1 MQLFTNNA
9 TSKLVAG
16 ISNVSLSLQV
26 SAGDGAK
33 FPNPTGGDYFLATL
47 SRVTSGIESNVEIV
61 KVTARA
67 TDVFTIIRAQE
78 GTSALVY
85 LEDDF
90 VQLRMTAATATD
102 TEAHKGNTANPHA
115 VTAAQVGAPSGSGTS
130 TGTNTGDQTITLT
143 GGVTG
148 SGTGAFAATVVT
160 NANLT
165 GEVTSVGNAT
175 TVTNAAVIGKVLT
188 GYVSGAGTVAATDT
202 ILQAINKLN
211 GNVFAER
218 TSTATLT
225 NKTITSPVLTTPT
238 LSTEAVAVTTNNLP
252 ALHPSLNLDFA
263 NGRTV
268 DPRITFTRAST
279 ATRVNSKGLI
289 ETVASGVPRI
299 DYDPVTLACKGLLI
313 EEARTNLLTYSEQFD
328 NAAWGKTRSS
338 ITANAATAPDG
349 TTTADKLVEDTT
361 ASSTHVLNRASAT
374 TVSANTAHTKTIF
387 AKAAGRTQFYYVLT
401 NGAYTSSVK
410 YLFDLAAVTVS
421 GSPAVTGTASAY
433 SASITPLGDGWFRCS
448 VTCVVDAASTT
459 INSNIELAASGSVI
473 YTGDGTS
480 GLYIW
485 GAQLEAGFA
494 TSYIPTTSAQVTR
507 AADVA
512 TMTGTNFSSWY
523 RQDEGSF
530 VCDWAQSLTTSTA
543 DTFGLFRVSG
553 TSGAPPI
560 ISSRIGYAG
569 FRRIRSYA
577 QDTGAFFEYVSEGN
591 AETSNSGKFSL
602 TYAATND
609 FATSSSGA
617 TVVTDTA
624 GSISDFSCNTLQLGL
639 ATSQLNGHIARLAY
653 YPKRLTNVEL
663 QALSA

>member
-299 DYDPVTLACKGLLI
+299 DYDPVTLACKGFLI

-328 NAAWGKTRSS
+328 NAAWVKTG
-338 ITANAATAPDG
+338 TATVTPNTTASPDG
-349 TTTADKLVEDTT
+349 TTTADTLNFP
-361 ASSTHVLNRASAT
+361 ASLDRVSRGAIA
-374 TVSANTAHTKTIF
+374 VSASTPYTFAVWLAGSGTLNITLNTSGGTFKTATQSITLTTTLTRYALSLTTNSDNTGLF
-387 AKAAGRTQFYYVLT
+387 SIIGRYDGSAG
-401 NGAYTSSVK
+401 A
-410 YLFDLAAVTVS
+410 
-421 GSPAVTGTASAY
+421 GTA
-433 SASITPLGDGWFRCS
+433 
-448 VTCVVDAASTT
+448 
-459 INSNIELAASGSVI
+459 
-473 YTGDGTS
+473 TS
-480 GLYIW
+480 CIAW
-485 GAQLEAGFA
+485 GAQLEAGAFA

-512 TMTGTNFSSWY
+512 TMTSTNFSSWY
-523 RQDEGSF
+523 RADEGTFCVDGGASN
-530 VCDWAQSLTTSTA
+530 DTTSGYAYFASANDATA
-543 DTFGLFRVSG
+543 NNAILIAANESGDVINAEVKVSG
-553 TSGAPPI
+553 SVTAGFYPSYTSGSTKIAL
-560 ISSRIGYAG
+560 SYKANDVNGAKDGVAG
-569 FRRIRSYA
+569 TT
-577 QDTGAFFEYVSEGN
+577 D
-591 AETSNSGKFSL
+591 
-602 TYAATND
+602 
-609 FATSSSGA
+609 TSSTLPTVTQLCIGA
-617 TVVTDTA
+617 NHA
-624 GSISDFSCNTLQLGL
+624 GNQI
-639 ATSQLNGHIARLAY
+639 NGHIARIAY

-663 QALSA
+663 QALTA